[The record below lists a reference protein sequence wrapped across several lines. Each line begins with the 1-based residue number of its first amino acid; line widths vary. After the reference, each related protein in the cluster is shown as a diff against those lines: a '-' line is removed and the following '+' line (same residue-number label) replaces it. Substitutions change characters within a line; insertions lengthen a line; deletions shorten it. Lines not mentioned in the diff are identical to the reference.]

1 MRAVLALALLFLPF
15 IAPSAALAQSGGFE
29 QRVPDV
35 ILPEPLG
42 SVKTRTGS
50 TRVPFPVDPATLPD
64 SLSAGLSTAC
74 TQLRFNQRYKGK
86 YFVLVAIPNE
96 KPLRLGFARSDGF
109 NLRDPETLRAPE
121 RLYLFERDGTSECRV
136 YSYSG
141 GPR

>member
-1 MRAVLALALLFLPF
+1 MRAFLALFVLLCPLALSKP
-15 IAPSAALAQSGGFE
+15 AAAQSGGFDR
-29 QRVPDV
+29 RVPDV
-35 ILPEPLG
+35 IAPEPLG

-50 TRVPFPVDPATLPD
+50 TRVQFPVDPATLPS

-74 TQLRFNQRYKGK
+74 TQLRFNQRDKGK
-86 YFVLVAIPNE
+86 YFVIVAIPNE